1 LDELDADLVAGFTF
15 LGQLDL
21 DERRVAAVDGADRVL
36 VLRMLGEPA
45 RREAAGRQLL
55 VARSLLSA
63 RTKFF
68 DIKMNGTTVH
78 IGVFTGLRYRRSS
91 TRNQFPGETAHMA

>member
-36 VLRMLGEPA
+36 VLRMLGE
-45 RREAAGRQLL
+45 L
-55 VARSLLSA
+55 
-63 RTKFF
+63 
-68 DIKMNGTTVH
+68 
-78 IGVFTGLRYRRSS
+78 
-91 TRNQFPGETAHMA
+91 PGERLPEGSCW